1 LPSLVYNS
9 ALEIAVEMGHLP
21 SSTPSLKPSGLRR
34 GVVLDGHT
42 GNVCVLDPLLRV
54 VQFSHAFGAPQD
66 ARALYG
72 ETEVEMDGGRPG
84 GDRWWVM
91 GTHFELPFQQLFQH
105 ATSHIDQREQDERK
119 RTDCYALMLTSF
131 KAIINRM

>member
-9 ALEIAVEMGHLP
+9 ALEIAVEMDHLP
-21 SSTPSLKPSGLRR
+21 SSTPLLKPLGLRR

-42 GNVCVLDPLLRV
+42 GNICVLDPLMRV

-72 ETEVEMDGGRPG
+72 ETEVQMDGQQPG

-119 RTDCYALMLTSF
+119 RADCYAVMLKSF
-131 KAIINRM
+131 KEIINTL